1 MKVKVQSDDA
11 STLRKDGWSQM
22 GDWLAQLRDDGRG
35 EPPGDGHAGA
45 DGAGDPWQ
53 AALAQA
59 DVLAEA
65 RARTE
70 ARARAHAEA
79 RLRAEAR
86 GSRIPPQGPST
97 HPLHLTRNA
106 PAIGGGTGR

>member
-70 ARARAHAEA
+70 ARARAH
-79 RLRAEAR
+79 RLWVSVF
-86 GSRIPPQGPST
+86 SRSRHRITAG
-97 HPLHLTRNA
+97 
-106 PAIGGGTGR
+106 